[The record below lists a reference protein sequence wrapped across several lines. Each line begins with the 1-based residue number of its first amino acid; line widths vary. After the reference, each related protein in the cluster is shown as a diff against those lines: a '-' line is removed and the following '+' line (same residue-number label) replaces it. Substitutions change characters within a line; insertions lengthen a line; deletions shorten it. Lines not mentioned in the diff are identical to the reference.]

1 MGNTVEI
8 SHVHGNKKSK
18 FKVNKH
24 KKKEKQS
31 ENKCLLGKFSAVKET
46 WPNSTLQ

>member
-1 MGNTVEI
+1 MYMVTRKANL
-8 SHVHGNKKSK
+8 
-18 FKVNKH
+18 KVNKH

-31 ENKCLLGKFSAVKET
+31 ENKYLLGKFSAVKQT

>member
-1 MGNTVEI
+1 MYMVTRKANL
-8 SHVHGNKKSK
+8 
-18 FKVNKH
+18 KVNNH

-46 WPNSTLQ
+46 WPNTTLQ